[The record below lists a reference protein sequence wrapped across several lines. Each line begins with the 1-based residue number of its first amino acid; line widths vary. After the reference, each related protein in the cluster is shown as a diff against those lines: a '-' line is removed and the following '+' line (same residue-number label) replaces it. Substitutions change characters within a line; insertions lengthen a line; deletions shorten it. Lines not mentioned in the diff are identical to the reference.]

1 MIERE
6 PFLIRHMVRIF
17 AVVATAGLITLVIVG
32 VRFQIENAEHASS
45 TRGASHQYKSRPPT
59 ASELAD
65 SCEFF
70 GGVYLGA
77 PVKKS
82 VATVGLLDSC
92 NLVGTPIQ
100 RQQCEYFEGA
110 WRKADCSVDVTAALQ
125 AQR

>member
-17 AVVATAGLITLVIVG
+17 AVLAAVGLIALVIFG
-32 VRFQIENAEHASS
+32 VRFQSENAEYASA
-45 TRGASHQYKSRPPT
+45 TRGASHQYKSRPPI

-77 PVKKS
+77 PAKTVG
-82 VATVGLLDSC
+82 TVGLLESC
-92 NLVGTPIQ
+92 NLVGTAVQ
-100 RQQCEYFEGA
+100 RIQCEFFDGT